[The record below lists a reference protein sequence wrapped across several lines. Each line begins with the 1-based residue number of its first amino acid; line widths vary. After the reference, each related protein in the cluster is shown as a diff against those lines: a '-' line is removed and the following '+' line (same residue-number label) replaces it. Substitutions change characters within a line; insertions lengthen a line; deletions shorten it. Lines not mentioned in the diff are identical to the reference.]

1 MDYLK
6 TRAPFW
12 KQVEAPT
19 ALWVDAEAAD
29 DAAAERW
36 IAGAA
41 AARSREVVQIPDDL
55 LICPS
60 GREIPD
66 ARSPIKP

>member
-12 KQVEAPT
+12 KQVEA
-19 ALWVDAEAAD
+19 AGGKHLGRSQAAD

-36 IAGAA
+36 SAPTPRRDAA
-41 AARSREVVQIPDDL
+41 
-55 LICPS
+55 
-60 GREIPD
+60 
-66 ARSPIKP
+66 K